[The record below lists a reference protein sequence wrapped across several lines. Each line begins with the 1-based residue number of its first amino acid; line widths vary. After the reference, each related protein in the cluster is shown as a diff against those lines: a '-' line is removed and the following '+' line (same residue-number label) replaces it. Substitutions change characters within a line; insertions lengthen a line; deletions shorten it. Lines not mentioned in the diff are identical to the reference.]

1 MTRIMLPGVYSKK
14 NERDIAISRRAGPL
28 RRIGPIGR
36 FARFDPLRAST
47 LPGMTPW
54 LVVLALTPHPPV
66 QIISLLRGGELP
78 GQAIRYWAV
87 EDTYLD
93 STAQEG
99 NFGGSNYLEAGPGR
113 TLLIRFGDLRRALG
127 PNKRITDA
135 KLTFTITG
143 GNPAGLAQASE
154 VLVPWGEGPA
164 QVIAYAA
171 TPPTLSAPTWSAS
184 WKHRR
189 SGENAIAWQQPGAA
203 GVSDAKPLAD
213 VRAINSDSD
222 HIRLEGLA
230 TWAQRAYERPYD
242 RFGLSLRFDAAI
254 EFASSQAQSGR
265 PVLELQFEEAPATP
279 GPDLAVLRI
288 ERTPE
293 YPRFGKPADVL
304 AGSQDGAEVPIPTP
318 PADAKEKRWPSNGEE
333 VTYTAVIRN
342 VGSAPATGFGARWS
356 VRERPGSTIESDKA
370 LAPGEE
376 TTLTLKQ
383 GFRNQHADHRIQPIG
398 LVIEPKGP
406 DAVLSNN
413 GLTIQEG
420 ALSVG
425 FVFEPTMSG
434 HIGEKL
440 PLGAQNADEF
450 AQAIVNFWNE
460 TLLPQ
465 SRFSFAPEGAL
476 ERLRLQSVKS
486 VPVPGKP
493 GPEFVP
499 EPEPNLDVNL
509 SIRMGADFSKP
520 GTLLRLIQTMAREM
534 GIPDLASMNFGAM
547 FGRIKQAGQTIEV
560 GSSDISPGVLGGGD
574 TRFDGAVPRQIAL
587 NYEPVVSELYA
598 ALPIEETDLLSA
610 TAVGALNDALGLRR
624 GFTPEALWKL
634 PSTVLLRLFD
644 GAGLPVK
651 NASVDVFP
659 MANGEINVGTA
670 VARLASGASGSI
682 LLTPRSTGLPEG
694 FKTPLGNT
702 IAANPFGRISPEG
715 ANGVVMF
722 KVLADGQI
730 DYAFLKV
737 WQLADLFRRSASPTP
752 VLDLHLNISGDLNRS
767 EDLAKNRIVTDSM
780 NSLPAKL
787 AALVDGSN
795 TTAAEISGGKDAW
808 IELDLGRDRVFGE
821 VRIVPRGP
829 FWEKFDVLT
838 YATGQTSADAKPM
851 FREASWSW
859 RMQNRSDSEAEGE
872 RSVGY
877 RTPGIRARF
886 IRIKRTSDGPPA
898 SLAEIRVIPLRGP

>member
-1 MTRIMLPGVYSKK
+1 
-14 NERDIAISRRAGPL
+14 
-28 RRIGPIGR
+28 
-36 FARFDPLRAST
+36 
-47 LPGMTPW
+47 MTPW
-54 LVVLALTPHPPV
+54 LVALALAPHAHA
-66 QIISLLRGGELP
+66 QTLSLVRGGALP
-78 GQAIRYWAV
+78 GQAVRYWAV

-127 PNKRITDA
+127 PNKKITDA

-189 SGENAIAWQQPGAA
+189 SGENPITWQQPGAA
-203 GVSDAKPLAD
+203 GISDAKPLTD
-213 VRAINSDSD
+213 IRAITADPD

-230 TWAQRAYERPYD
+230 GWAQRTYERPFD

-265 PVLELQFEEAPATP
+265 PVLELQVEDAPATG

-288 ERTPE
+288 ERSPE
-293 YPRFGKPADVL
+293 YPRLGKPAEVL
-304 AGSQDGAEVPIPTP
+304 AGVQDGVEVPIPSP
-318 PADAKEKRWPSNGEE
+318 PADVKEKHWPANGEE

-342 VGSAPATGFGARWS
+342 IGSAPATGFGARWS
-356 VRERPGSTIESDKA
+356 VRERPGSTIEWDKS

-376 TTLTLKQ
+376 TTVTLKQ
-383 GFRNQHADHRIQPIG
+383 GFRNVHADHRLQPIG

-406 DAVLSNN
+406 DADPSNN
-413 GLTIQEG
+413 GLTIHEG

-440 PLGAQNADEF
+440 PLGARNADEF

-476 ERLRLQSVKS
+476 ERLRLQSVKAT
-486 VPVPGKP
+486 PVPGKP

-499 EPEPNLDVNL
+499 EPDSNLDLNI

-520 GTLLRLIQTMAREM
+520 GTLQRLIQTMAREM
-534 GIPDLASMNFGAM
+534 GVPDLASMNFGAM
-547 FGRIKQAGQTIEV
+547 FGRVKQSGQTIEI
-560 GSSDISPGVLGGGD
+560 GSGDIAPGVLGGGD
-574 TRFDGAVPRQIAL
+574 TRFDGAVPRQMAL
-587 NYEPVVSELYA
+587 PYEPVVNDLFT
-598 ALPIEETDLLSA
+598 ALPMEETDLLSA
-610 TAVGALNDALGLRR
+610 TAVGALNDALGQRR
-624 GFTPEALWKL
+624 GFAPEALWKQ
-634 PSTVLLRLFD
+634 PSTVLLRLLD

-651 NASVDVFP
+651 NASVEVFP
-659 MANGEINVGTA
+659 MASGEINVGTA
-670 VARLASGASGSI
+670 VARLSSGAAGSI
-682 LLTPRSTGLPEG
+682 LLTPRSAGLPEV
-694 FKTPLGNT
+694 FKTALGNA
-702 IAANPFGRISPEG
+702 IPANPFGRISPEG
-715 ANGVVMF
+715 ANGVLML

-752 VLDLHLNISGDLNRS
+752 VLDLHLNIGGDLNRS
-767 EDLAKNRIVTDSM
+767 EDLAKNRIVTDSG

-795 TTAAEISGGKDAW
+795 TTASEIPGGKDTW
-808 IELDLGRDRVFGE
+808 LELDLGRDRVFGE
-821 VRIVPRGP
+821 VRIVPEGP
-829 FWEKFDVLT
+829 FWEKFDLLT

-886 IRIKRTSDGPPA
+886 IRIRRTSDGPPVR
-898 SLAEIRVIPLRGP
+898 LAEIKVIPLRGP